1 MNDKIKYLVSLAGVI
16 RELELLADLCDADQ
30 GKFSVFSDHMR
41 DCSLALS
48 DIYNDVL
55 EPLCFGGDGT

>member
-1 MNDKIKYLVSLAGVI
+1 LNDKIKYLVSLA
-16 RELELLADLCDADQ
+16 DLYDADQ
-30 GKFSVFSDHMR
+30 GNFSVLSSHMR

-48 DIYNDVL
+48 DIYNDVF